1 MLQKVIGMPV
11 HLSCKKRILGLY
23 LFWDML
29 ENNFIFI
36 FFNRVKSGDKR
47 KALGEP
53 WVVGFT
59 NLS

>member
-1 MLQKVIGMPV
+1 
-11 HLSCKKRILGLY
+11 
-23 LFWDML
+23 ML